1 MKSYKEIADSVLKR
15 RDEYFKAKK
24 RRRALIIKTASS
36 VMGTAAAAVIGFM
49 IYNNTILQDIKPDR
63 YGSRYTTTE
72 AVATAPYHPAP
83 TETNE
88 TVTTQVRRPESEHSH
103 ARTEKTSATTTAPE
117 ETKSAETKKTAPEET
132 RSATSKKTTP
142 VTETDPPTFKTTS
155 IQNKPTS
162 PVQTHIATT
171 IVSLPFTH
179 LTNSPSTTEPP
190 HGGGTGMP
198 PTETD
203 PPAMDTAPVE
213 TYATTAI
220 FTYPQVPTGTGSIP
234 PSTVTTSP
242 FLTGSFVTSATMTF
256 ATTTT
261 TTTTVT
267 ATAFPDTET
276 TTTPIEE
283 EIPSSAANVIY
294 YDDKFMSGNFG

>member
-72 AVATAPYHPAP
+72 AVATAPSHP
-83 TETNE
+83 ETNE
-88 TVTTQVRRPESEHSH
+88 TVTTQVCRPESEHSH

-117 ETKSAETKKTAPEET
+117 ETKSATTKETIPEET

-179 LTNSPSTTEPP
+179 LTALPSTTESH
-190 HGGGTGMP
+190 HGGGTGAP
-198 PTETD
+198 PMETD
-203 PPAMDTAPVE
+203 PPVMDTAPVE
-213 TYATTAI
+213 TYATTVI
-220 FTYPQVPTGTGSIP
+220 STYPQIPMGTGSIP
-234 PSTVTTSP
+234 LSTVTTSP

-283 EIPSSAANVIY
+283 EIPSAPQVIY
-294 YDDKFMSGNFG
+294 YDDKFMSGAT